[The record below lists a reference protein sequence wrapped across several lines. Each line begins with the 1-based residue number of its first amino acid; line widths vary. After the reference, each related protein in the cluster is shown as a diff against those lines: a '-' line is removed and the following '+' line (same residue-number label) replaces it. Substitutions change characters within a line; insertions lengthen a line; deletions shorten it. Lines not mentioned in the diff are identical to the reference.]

1 MNNTTKPE
9 TQHIT
14 TEGEPFEETLVTAT
28 VVTVVVIVVLTIV
41 IVICVICKTLLRQ
54 KNTQE
59 AGRSDSFS
67 TRAKNLYHRYY
78 KVSKADAEKGFLKKP
93 EKAPLTKE
101 GSINTEKVAKKKAE
115 EGVAK
120 RHDDER
126 QREEEAAQPLYI
138 EMSLH

>member
-41 IVICVICKTLLRQ
+41 IVICVICKTLSRQ

-115 EGVAK
+115 EEAVAK
-120 RHDDER
+120 RQDDER
-126 QREEEAAQPLYI
+126 QREEEAHPCYI

>member
-1 MNNTTKPE
+1 MNNTAKPE
-9 TQHIT
+9 TQHNT
-14 TEGEPFEETLVTAT
+14 TEGEPFEETLVTVT

-41 IVICVICKTLLRQ
+41 IVICVTCKTLLRQ

-93 EKAPLTKE
+93 EKAPLAKE

-115 EGVAK
+115 EGVAN
-120 RHDDER
+120 DDER
-126 QREEEAAQPLYI
+126 QREEEAHPCYI